1 MSLSSQ
7 TDLNRSNLFH
17 LFHHK
22 IYRDSKTFYQL
33 YLADRKR
40 LRTKHIISDV
50 QPESNGR
57 KQKDVVYFSLQKKL
71 LKRRQNKAKL
81 PWGQITFLL
90 HL

>member
-57 KQKDVVYFSLQKKL
+57 KQKDVVYFSRTVLSL
-71 LKRRQNKAKL
+71 LR
-81 PWGQITFLL
+81 
-90 HL
+90 